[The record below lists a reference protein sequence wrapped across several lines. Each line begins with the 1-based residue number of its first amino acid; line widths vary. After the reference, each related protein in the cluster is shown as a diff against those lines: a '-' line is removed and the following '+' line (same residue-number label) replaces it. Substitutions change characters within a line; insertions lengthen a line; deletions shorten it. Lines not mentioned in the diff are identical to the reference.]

1 MTANDQNLN
10 NQPDNQVEGEIT
22 EEGHEEGHEDTTLS
36 GSDQPQEPI
45 ATPIDLTPPATQA
58 EPDTVAT
65 WDRPTQPRLSAITRK
80 LPPLTVPLSL
90 SAPDATAMT
99 DALTPDD
106 PLLAGA
112 DGAASAST
120 QPDGAFSE
128 ADARVEGAD
137 EQDTLKLPALSSTQG
152 ATEAAGATSDGDA
165 SIPGDLFLLPPF
177 RVAQM
182 RRELAAKPHASVW
195 RAPILMGAIIILVA
209 VPLLFVVS
217 RLASSELASRGAGH
231 TPTPHA
237 ITATPDTPAEW
248 ARDAQRTPL
257 NPQDA
262 VFSRQ
267 RYAVAPAFQAYYT
280 HRNGP
285 TWLGVALT
293 PAFATAEGLAQF
305 FTDGALLLPGRLD
318 ADDSP
323 GGSPTTPGITSA
335 AGMAT
340 GDEDTTSSAPGD
352 INPQLVR
359 DGVYD
364 TATGVEWL
372 PLAHSLLAVGSEAL
386 VANGESVGEG
396 MTYLTLRAATD
407 PAALAPAPPGS
418 QAASTPTTTTPTTT
432 ATPATTANATASATA
447 SATAT
452 TATPSATVTPTTT
465 LPVFVAEGTHDGQT
479 VGHTI
484 PAAIWDAINDV
495 SVSPDGWQVDFG
507 APLTEAIP
515 LTTTT
520 PDGQTHHLLAQMFW
534 EGALIFDQDDYAA
547 NPTQGA
553 AAAVTPLA
561 LGQAYL
567 QTLGAPTPAAPQ
579 GQQIWAIGDM
589 AILATPMATGQ
600 AEVHIGQNFP
610 LTITGGQWR
619 QGALWYSVAWRSL
632 RRNGDGWAAATALTL
647 TPPGLNAPMWASFD
661 ALSPALA
668 AYLTGEGANVGAVV
682 YDLTRNTYYTYNGQS
697 EFTMASSAK
706 VSLMAEDLAGDEAQ
720 GSSPSPGDLATLT
733 AMIEQSDNGAAQSIY
748 ETHSYDYG
756 VYTYLQ
762 SVGITDYVRNPNG
775 WGFGEWSP
783 LSMARLLTML
793 QTGQLLNASDTAL
806 ALSLMSN
813 IEPDQ
818 QNGVGDTAP
827 NGATYAMKDG
837 WTPAE
842 DGLWAVNSSG
852 IVTVGKETY
861 IIAVYSQEQESLDG
875 GWDITRQVCGPVGK
889 LLT

>member
-10 NQPDNQVEGEIT
+10 NQQDNQQDNQAEGKIT
-22 EEGHEEGHEDTTLS
+22 EEGHADTTLS
-36 GSDQPQEPI
+36 GPDQSQEPI
-45 ATPIDLTPPATQA
+45 ATPIINLTPPSTPT
-58 EPDTVAT
+58 EPDAVAT

-80 LPPLTVPLSL
+80 LPPLTVPLAL
-90 SAPDATAMT
+90 SAPDATEMA

-106 PLLAGA
+106 PLPARA
-112 DGAASAST
+112 DEAASAPA
-120 QPDGAFSE
+120 QPDGAFS
-128 ADARVEGAD
+128 GAD
-137 EQDTLKLPALSSTQG
+137 DQDTLKLPALSPTEG
-152 ATEAAGATSDGDA
+152 AAEAAGATSDGDA
-165 SIPGDLFLLPPF
+165 SSPGDLFLLPPF

-217 RLASSELASRGAGH
+217 RLVSSELASRGAGH

-248 ARDAQRTPL
+248 ARDAQQTPL

-323 GGSPTTPGITSA
+323 GGSPAGPGVTSA

-372 PLAHSLLAVGSEAL
+372 PLAHSLLTVGSEAL
-386 VANGESVGEG
+386 VASGDPTGEG
-396 MTYLTLRAATD
+396 ATYLTLRAATA
-407 PAALAPAPPGS
+407 PTALAPAPPGS
-418 QAASTPTTTTPTTT
+418 QMASTPTSATPTTT
-432 ATPATTANATASATA
+432 ATPATTASATA
-447 SATAT
+447 TSAT
-452 TATPSATVTPTTT
+452 TATPPATVTPTT
-465 LPVFVAEGTHDGQT
+465 LPVFVAEGTHDGQP

-484 PAAIWDAINDV
+484 PAAIWDALNDV

-515 LTTTT
+515 MTTTT

-553 AAAVTPLA
+553 AAAVAPLA

-619 QGALWYSVAWRSL
+619 QGALWYSVEWQSL

-647 TPPGLNAPMWASFD
+647 TPPGLNTPRWASFD

-720 GSSPSPGDLATLT
+720 DASPSPGDLATLT
-733 AMIEQSDNGAAQSIY
+733 AMIEQSDNNAAQLIY
-748 ETHSYDYG
+748 QEWGFDAGVSSYLAG
-756 VYTYLQ
+756 K
-762 SVGITDYVRNPNG
+762 GITDYIASPDG
-775 WGFGEWSP
+775 WGYAQWSP
-783 LSMARLLTML
+783 LSMVRLLTML

-818 QNGVGDTAP
+818 RNGVGDTAP

-837 WTPAE
+837 WVPGP

-852 IVTVGKETY
+852 IVTVGQETY
-861 IIAVYSQEQESLDG
+861 IIAVYSQEQYSLDG
-875 GWDITRQVCGPVGK
+875 GWDITRQVCGPIGK